1 MSNELIIS
9 HTIETIDSR
18 EVARMIEMQHKN
30 LLKKIR
36 NYEDILLSSKLSP
49 VEFFVPSEYE
59 DSTGRTLKCYLL
71 TKKGCEMVANKLTG
85 EKGVIF
91 TAQYVNRFEEME
103 KAIKTPAL
111 PNNYLE
117 ALERLVDEVKYNQQ
131 LILENNQLKFKLE
144 CKENK
149 VNRLWSTE
157 EIAKEH
163 NMSAKALNKVLQN
176 QKIQYSRKG
185 RWHLYR
191 RYKNKGYVKIKH
203 NWLKWTNEGRLFIE
217 QTILCIENTHKMI

>member
-1 MSNELIIS
+1 MNKLVID
-9 HTIETIDSR
+9 HIETIDSR
-18 EVARMIEMQHKN
+18 EVARMIDMKHKD
-30 LLKKIR
+30 LLKKVR
-36 NYEDILLSSKLSP
+36 NYEDILTSAKLRP
-49 VEFFVPSEYE
+49 LDFFIPSEYQDTKGE
-59 DSTGRTLKCYLL
+59 TRKCYLL

-185 RWHLYR
+185 RWYLYR
-191 RYKNKGYVKIKH
+191 RYKNKGYTKTKS
-203 NWLKWTNEGRLFIE
+203 NWLKWTNEGKLFIE
-217 QTILCIENTHKMI
+217 KILAG

>member
-1 MSNELIIS
+1 MSKLIIAN
-9 HTIETIDSR
+9 HIETIDSR
-18 EVARMIEMQHKN
+18 EVAEMVGMQHKH
-30 LLKKIR
+30 LLEKVR
-36 NYEDILLSSKLSP
+36 NYEHILTSRNLGSL
-49 VEFFVPSEYE
+49 EFFIPSEYQDTKGE
-59 DSTGRTLKCYLL
+59 TRKCYLL